1 MERTQSLKR
10 LHQLEEEIELLK
22 AELEPPSKRSKLRRR
37 FRRFRKFIISY
48 WFLFSFLV
56 AFLTVVYV
64 KVKFDIDY
72 FEDYRNISTTKEL
85 SEFYRQLG
93 DTLMADIEWTAA
105 EDAYR
110 TALEINRNNIEATY
124 GIIKAQVFKP
134 IEGEKFFAT
143 EVVEAKLNYL
153 LSHFPDDYQ
162 VYFLKGL
169 LHLYQGDNENAKL
182 WFQKAINKN
191 PNFVGGYINLG
202 FIKQRSFDIEGA
214 VRNFKKALEL
224 SPNYVTAHNNLGF
237 LYLILANFTESVEH
251 LKRAYDLSPNLLTAI
266 NLGDAYRY
274 SGRFDTA
281 LRWHQHALDVMRE
294 PGIEND
300 RYIGGLWLYNYMP
313 QKSGDLETIK
323 LSVEVSSLR
332 QKKVFVHYAL
342 SFDFALKKNFK
353 KADEE
358 FKTGLKLDQSLQ
370 YGNFFVNKILSIVN
384 LLDMD
389 EEVRE
394 WLLEHRIILEL
405 G

>member
-10 LHQLEEEIELLK
+10 LHKLEEEIELLK
-22 AELEPPSKRSKLRRR
+22 AELEPPNKRSKLGRR

-56 AFLTVVYV
+56 ALLTVVYA

-72 FEDYRNISTTKEL
+72 FEDYRNISTTKGL

-93 DTLMADIEWTAA
+93 DRLMANSEWTAA

-110 TALEINRNNIEATY
+110 TALEINPNNIEATY
-124 GIIKAQVFKP
+124 GIVKAQVFKP
-134 IEGEKFFAT
+134 IKGEKFFAT
-143 EVVEAKLNYL
+143 EVAEAKLDYL

-162 VYFLKGL
+162 VYFLKGV
-169 LHLYQGDNENAKL
+169 LHLYQKDSKNAKL

-191 PNFVGGYINLG
+191 PKFVGGYISLG
-202 FIKQRSFDIEGA
+202 LIKQRNFDIEGA
-214 VRNFKKALEL
+214 VRDFKKALEL
-224 SPNYVTAHNNLGF
+224 GPNYATANNNLGF
-237 LYLILANFTESVEH
+237 LYLILANFTEAVE
-251 LKRAYDLSPNLLTAI
+251 LLERAYRLSPNLLTAI

-274 SGRFDTA
+274 SGQYDSA
-281 LRWHQHALDVMRE
+281 LQWHQLALDVLRE
-294 PGIEND
+294 PGIENE
-300 RYIGGLWLYNYMP
+300 RYIGSLWLYNYMP
-313 QKSGDLETIK
+313 QWPGDLETINY
-323 LSVEVSSLR
+323 SVYIGSLK
-332 QKKVFVHYAL
+332 QKKVFVRYAL
-342 SFDFALKKNFK
+342 SFDYALNKNFK

-358 FKTGLKLDQSLQ
+358 FKKGLELDQSQQ
-370 YGNFFVNKILSIVN
+370 YGNFFVNKISSIVN

-394 WLLEHRIILEL
+394 WLLEHRIILDL